1 MELPITYYGDP
12 VLRRAGARVESVTPE
27 IQRLI
32 ADMFDTMTAYHG
44 IGLAA
49 QQVGQALQLTVIDI
63 RPVTDRPSLLEVN
76 GQPADP
82 NSIMPLVLLNPELT
96 PLGEPE
102 IGSEGCLSFPEV
114 YGEVARPGRV
124 GVRATN
130 EKGAALEFTCG
141 GLLAR
146 CIQHETDHL
155 RGILFIDR
163 MDPTVKAEL
172 KSDIARLQRET
183 KAALL
188 RAGQA

>member
-12 VLRRAGARVESVTPE
+12 VLRRVGARVESVTPE